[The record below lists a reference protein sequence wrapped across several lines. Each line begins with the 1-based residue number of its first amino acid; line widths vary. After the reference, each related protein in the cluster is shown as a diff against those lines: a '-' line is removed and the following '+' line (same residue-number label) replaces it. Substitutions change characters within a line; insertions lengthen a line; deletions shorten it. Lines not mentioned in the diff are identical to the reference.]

1 MSVDA
6 PDVQVQDTMPPPT
19 DDDNNNNNNK
29 NNNNN
34 NNNTPTQLLP
44 ANGDLSVRH
53 RKQGSRDDTLDT
65 PTSGQERSS
74 RRRSRDETLEAG
86 PRDQS
91 RPNGTTRRP
100 SERSRVCGK
109 CGGHLT
115 GQFVRALGDT
125 YHLECFTCHVG
136 ASSAGLRLRLLNNTD
151 SDNNRT
157 VVKSSPRNSSL
168 SPINLLTNTHSA
180 KPTISVGWTSFV
192 MLVEGR

>member
-1 MSVDA
+1 MGLSTEGNKPMSVDA
-6 PDVQVQDTMPPPT
+6 PDVQVLDTTPPST
-19 DDDNNNNNNK
+19 DDDDNNK

-34 NNNTPTQLLP
+34 NTNNNTNNTSTQLLP
-44 ANGDLSVRH
+44 VNGDLSVRH
-53 RKQGSRDDTLDT
+53 RKQGSRDTLDT

-74 RRRSRDETLEAG
+74 RRRSREETLEVG

-136 ASSAGLRLRLLNNTD
+136 AVPALRID
-151 SDNNRT
+151 
-157 VVKSSPRNSSL
+157 
-168 SPINLLTNTHSA
+168 
-180 KPTISVGWTSFV
+180 
-192 MLVEGR
+192 